1 MEKIGII
8 SAIGF
13 WTVLFVFLYIKVW
26 IRRKKYVK

>member
-13 WTVLFVFLYIKVW
+13 WTVVCIFIYKSLEW
-26 IRRKKYVK
+26 RKKYVK